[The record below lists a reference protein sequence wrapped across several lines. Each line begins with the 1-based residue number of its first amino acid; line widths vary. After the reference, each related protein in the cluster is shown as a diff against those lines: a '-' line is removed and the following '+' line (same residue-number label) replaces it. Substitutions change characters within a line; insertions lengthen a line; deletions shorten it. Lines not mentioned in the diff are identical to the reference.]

1 MIKITFEVDENF
13 VKNRGN
19 MPENKESL
27 LGQNP
32 TDFLLSL
39 FGICAC
45 RQLEKKIQEG
55 QTEFVVTPSALTDM
69 GQKLYDRVIDEVCAC
84 ATEIREDN
92 DNKEVED

>member
-19 MPENKESL
+19 MPKDKESL
-27 LGQNP
+27 LSQNP

-39 FGICAC
+39 FGMCAC
-45 RQLEKKIQEG
+45 RLLEEKVQKG

-92 DNKEVED
+92 DNKEAGD